1 MGTPSFMNTPARPSQ
16 TGVEAVEAP
25 EETPAPLET
34 AISKKLAISRS
45 FSSTS
50 QPSPGHT
57 SHSPFVG
64 TTAGEH
70 ESSDDEQ
77 GICGEMKGYRLV
89 DCGRFSQA
97 VGEIGVCSVCA
108 SPLTAR
114 EDLTGQRGLLSK
126 LSICCTNTD
135 CGKKAKVSDPYSQE
149 AKSVNAR
156 SVLAMREI
164 GRGRAYLQTF
174 CGVMD
179 MLPPVVGHTPLLVK
193 TPCDWHHTSPCGH
206 LTTHQSLL
214 HSVGSSVVG
223 RHCNSWS

>member
-1 MGTPSFMNTPARPSQ
+1 
-16 TGVEAVEAP
+16 
-25 EETPAPLET
+25 
-34 AISKKLAISRS
+34 
-45 FSSTS
+45 
-50 QPSPGHT
+50 
-57 SHSPFVG
+57 
-64 TTAGEH
+64 
-70 ESSDDEQ
+70 
-77 GICGEMKGYRLV
+77 MKGYRLV

-108 SPLTAR
+108 SPLTVR
-114 EDLTGQRGLLSK
+114 EDLTGRRGLLSK